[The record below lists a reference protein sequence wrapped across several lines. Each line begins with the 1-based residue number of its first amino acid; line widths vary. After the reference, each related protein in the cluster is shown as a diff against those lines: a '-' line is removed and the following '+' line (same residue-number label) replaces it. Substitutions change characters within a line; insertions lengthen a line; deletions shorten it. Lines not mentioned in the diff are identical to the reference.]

1 MPRKRLDWTVTV
13 FYHLKAWQSKYF
25 ILRHSP
31 PILDYYKDEI
41 SAHSPKAAK
50 EKHSIILDENVVH
63 IGPTDASRTHHH
75 AFLIVTHKHG
85 ALTLASDTDKATK
98 DWVTSLLKV
107 VKLASSENQLQSFEG
122 VEASGSEGE
131 MEYAAMSSDTASPES
146 SPRVGRVGIA
156 ARRDSYQQGFPVT
169 VRFTPSAE
177 KNQLR
182 GSYVMRITARHV
194 VLNKESVVNPVVS
207 WPLTGLRGWKCDPDA
222 SPGAAGKQLL
232 TLESGRKSLTGEGV
246 FQFYTSHGDEIYEL
260 IRARSK
266 ALFANAVSKRNHF
279 KPERSCSYE
288 DLPSSD
294 SPSVRLPRVN
304 TMNEARLLSK
314 RTSYECRKCWHLME
328 EKGKMVTSIKATIN
342 TIDES
347 SSHMSPASVK
357 RDLLKDETSSAKLL
371 ASTADSVF
379 VEHRRNL
386 SAVLE
391 LDKSKDE
398 PLENT
403 YLDLV
408 VDDDTE
414 PIHISGPRRISMASS
429 TSESEKTPEHDNQ
442 GTERPAYVD
451 ERRRVTTAI
460 PKEQSDG
467 NKPDYAVREDKLEYS
482 NQTYTDPGILREIT
496 PKDKP
501 LSDAQKKLTD
511 DFFAQLANPTAHQQ
525 TMFPSKP
532 RSMTT
537 PSPSTSP
544 PKANRQP
551 LKKKLSARK
560 SNERGGVEKT
570 RSKSEKVAP
579 PKGHE
584 AKVRTV
590 KSESE
595 AGKKNYAPEAGQQQT
610 EMNKKIEVRPEE
622 MEGILEKVLS
632 QMETPLRQ
640 TTGKLV
646 FTKPKRNS
654 TGSLCTQ
661 SSEEKTNV
669 DPCDKGDSLNVDYAS
684 KRQVEK
690 SKSHSGIERASTQLN
705 PPPLPVR
712 PPLGGT
718 PRTRGSASMGD
729 IFEGINLRPDLGGM
743 DRQKT
748 FFAKGINM
756 HHTSTPTGKNWP
768 PLACGPESHHA
779 TRLLM
784 RSNTAM
790 QLPSEVIGSPPG
802 SPRLDDPQRSRS
814 SSLNRDEEERNF
826 DEDDAKKRR
835 GSKASKIIGRIFNSM
850 SFSPRD
856 ERRGSNECG
865 TTELEDLP
873 KSRKASLTPGI
884 VNEGWSPDN
893 SADTS
898 PSEGSPRLTVNLRA
912 SRRASHDGIPR
923 YNPGSPPVNHNMREE
938 QMRKAHA
945 RERERAELP
954 DAHEPPPALPPRKHS
969 DPPPLPPRRKKSHED
984 SPSPCTT
991 PRRKSTELSRS
1002 GSDSCLSTSAQSSSH
1017 MSPASVKRDLL
1028 NDETSSAKLLA
1039 STADSVFVEHR
1050 RNLSAVLELD
1060 KSKDEPLENTYLD
1073 LVVDDDTEPI
1083 HISGPRRISMAS
1095 STSESE
1101 KTPEHDNQGT
1111 ERPAYVDERRR
1122 VTTAIPKE
1130 QSDGNKPDY
1139 AVREDKLEYSN
1150 QTYTD
1155 PGILREITPKD
1166 KPLSDAQK
1174 KLTDDFFAQLANP
1187 TAHQQTMFPSKP
1199 RSMTTPSPSTSPPKA
1214 NRQPLKKKLSA
1225 RKSNERGGVE
1235 KTRSKSEK
1243 VAPPKGHEA
1252 KSTTAA
1258 PPTMSCAPNTN
1269 VPSPIPQRP
1278 PKSKELCTRQQH
1290 VDHGLVDDAAKLG
1303 RREVVGSNSGDK
1315 SSIEHEKAVGKHG
1328 KLLRQAELVEPSA
1341 FSSFERT
1348 SGHCRLDMARD
1359 EYTTALDIS
1368 FPTGADYQNNNTS
1381 RQGGVGQRST
1391 DSTRVSTLRSRSVSP
1406 HSSSLIPDGDPV
1418 ARKYSA
1424 GNIEAASENFGKRSE
1439 MLGAGRNNAG
1449 RSSPVPLK
1457 MPSRG
1462 GGLVMSD
1469 SSPTSAISV

>member
-1 MPRKRLDWTVTV
+1 MRLLV
-13 FYHLKAWQSKYF
+13 Q
-25 ILRHSP
+25 R
-31 PILDYYKDEI
+31 
-41 SAHSPKAAK
+41 
-50 EKHSIILDENVVH
+50 
-63 IGPTDASRTHHH
+63 
-75 AFLIVTHKHG
+75 
-85 ALTLASDTDKATK
+85 
-98 DWVTSLLKV
+98 
-107 VKLASSENQLQSFEG
+107 
-122 VEASGSEGE
+122 
-131 MEYAAMSSDTASPES
+131 
-146 SPRVGRVGIA
+146 
-156 ARRDSYQQGFPVT
+156 
-169 VRFTPSAE
+169 
-177 KNQLR
+177 
-182 GSYVMRITARHV
+182 
-194 VLNKESVVNPVVS
+194 
-207 WPLTGLRGWKCDPDA
+207 
-222 SPGAAGKQLL
+222 GKQLL

-314 RTSYECRKCWHLME
+314 RNQLRMQKMLAFDGRKRSGSDSCLSTS
-328 EKGKMVTSIKATIN
+328 AQ
-342 TIDES
+342 S

-357 RDLLKDETSSAKLL
+357 RDLLNDETSSAKLL

-482 NQTYTDPGILREIT
+482 NQTYTDPGVLREIT

-525 TMFPSKP
+525 TVFPSKP

-560 SNERGGVEKT
+560 SNDRGGVEKT

-579 PKGHE
+579 PKVHE

-595 AGKKNYAPEAGQQQT
+595 AGRKNYAPEAGQQQT

-802 SPRLDDPQRSRS
+802 SPQLDDPQRSRS

-991 PRRKSTELSRS
+991 PRRKSTELSRCS
-1002 GSDSCLSTSAQSSSH
+1002 PHFCRPSAGFTPLSTGLSF
-1017 MSPASVKRDLL
+1017 VF
-1028 NDETSSAKLLA
+1028 DENIPPPP
-1039 STADSVFVEHR
+1039 V
-1050 RNLSAVLELD
+1050 
-1060 KSKDEPLENTYLD
+1060 P
-1073 LVVDDDTEPI
+1073 
-1083 HISGPRRISMAS
+1083 PRR
-1095 STSESE
+1095 
-1101 KTPEHDNQGT
+1101 
-1111 ERPAYVDERRR
+1111 DERRGSQAPAIHLTKSSPDAGDMNNESDY
-1122 VTTAIPKE
+1122 VGCDGSLSKSTTRPRSA
-1130 QSDGNKPDY
+1130 SDG
-1139 AVREDKLEYSN
+1139 
-1150 QTYTD
+1150 
-1155 PGILREITPKD
+1155 
-1166 KPLSDAQK
+1166 
-1174 KLTDDFFAQLANP
+1174 
-1187 TAHQQTMFPSKP
+1187 
-1199 RSMTTPSPSTSPPKA
+1199 
-1214 NRQPLKKKLSA
+1214 
-1225 RKSNERGGVE
+1225 
-1235 KTRSKSEK
+1235 
-1243 VAPPKGHEA
+1243 
-1252 KSTTAA
+1252 STTAA

-1359 EYTTALDIS
+1359 EYTTALGIS

-1424 GNIEAASENFGKRSE
+1424 GNIEAASENFGKGSE